1 MQHKAADVRAEVLHR
16 GPFEGAGQVEGVPL
30 LQVHLAH
37 VEVGTG
43 LEGPVVVPVIDHERW
58 RSGVGLNPCG
68 VQGR

>member
-1 MQHKAADVRAEVLHR
+1 MQHKAADVRAEVLHG

-43 LEGPVVVPVIDHERW
+43 LEGPVIVPVIDH
-58 RSGVGLNPCG
+58 G
-68 VQGR
+68 